1 MDSILPPAPQQP
13 AAGGYA
19 IPQQLP
25 QQPQQQQLPP
35 GSMPRGRPPADPEVA
50 EQRAQRHQERR
61 RVEGVMPKK
70 ALDSKILIYRT
81 RRGRPIPGAKPVCT
95 VLISELESAT
105 ADGAQDPE
113 DYLRTRLAEKIGSK
127 DPSGVFQAV
136 TVDRRGARI
145 TEVPPFDLSLTEDGD
160 EEEEGEEELEE
171 VDDGRGFDAG
181 EPEDYDFRGQHPL
194 PPPAGPPPPPTQI
207 DLAAIDDVGRRNREE
222 EKHKSN
228 ESMTMM
234 MGMFNT
240 MQAQAQAQAQAQQ
253 QMLLAFMQQNQAKS
267 QESQGTTVAL
277 ITALAPVIKEL
288 LTPKQDTSSREL
300 MLPILMKIM
309 DDKRSDP
316 TGDFLKT
323 IPTILGEV
331 SKQQMALQNIAA
343 ESTVKSQ
350 ASMNT
355 LLMQQMMAM
364 SKEIVN
370 SSRPQP
376 EEKEGGMAS
385 IAKIAAAV
393 LPSLMGG
400 NKPPE
405 QGFEEPQQPVAA
417 LPAPTATEEPQ
428 PQPPQRRRPA
438 KTPAPAAAAD
448 AAPEAEVKPEVEAK
462 PKKAPPTPESRI
474 RGCLQTIRKLE
485 SGEIPAAKRWEAL
498 KWVMDRAPAP
508 VMAAIRAQSTDL
520 VMQEC
525 ASAVLPDQQLLT
537 WVSDSAHIDFLTS
550 ALDDVRLLEAGQ
562 VTEAYA
568 KEQVEALTAYQAKAA
583 AAAAPAP
590 KPAAAP
596 EPAAPAPA
604 AAEPQPE
611 ATPATQPSAATAAA
625 TE

>member
-25 QQPQQQQLPP
+25 QQPQQQLPP

-234 MGMFNT
+234 LGMFQS
-240 MQAQAQAQAQAQQ
+240 MQAQAAAQAQQSQ
-253 QMLLAFMQQNQAKS
+253 QMLLAMMQQNQSKS

-316 TGDFLKT
+316 TSDFLKT

-370 SSRPQP
+370 SSKPQP
-376 EEKEGGMAS
+376 EEKESGMAS

-428 PQPPQRRRPA
+428 QQQPPQRRRPA
-438 KTPAPAAAAD
+438 KTPAPAAVET
-448 AAPEAEVKPEVEAK
+448 APEPEAK
-462 PKKAPPTPESRI
+462 PKKASPTPESRI

-498 KWVMDRAPAP
+498 KWVMERAPAP

-590 KPAAAP
+590 KQAP

-604 AAEPQPE
+604 APAAVEPPAATPE
-611 ATPATQPSAATAAA
+611 APATEPVSPT
-625 TE
+625 